1 MPTIIQNELMKDQ
14 FFVIVDKDDSD
25 KFRQFSYN
33 TYEKLLENLGYS
45 NSRFWAFSD
54 NDKENFDKIQVRD
67 TVYFAVKGDHT
78 FSFSAKVSG
87 KEENSDLAE
96 KVFSE
101 GFRQKITKSI
111 LFFNEFF
118 LASVNYSE
126 MLRSTGQKSID
137 KSGLYLI
144 QNKFEDAKIENDKVK
159 IFGEGQTLP
168 VDHAGP
174 PSKIQATITRYIR
187 DTAKTRILKLK
198 YENKC
203 QVCNYQIIKPNNEYY
218 SEVHHIW
225 PLQNEGDDDFDNMLV
240 LCPTHHAEFDYK
252 VIRISKDGKNIIDKK
267 GNVIKELRY
276 IYEHK
281 TAQKNVNQQFEE
293 NIK

>member
-1 MPTIIQNELMKDQ
+1 MKNQ

-25 KFRQFSYN
+25 KFRQFNYN

-54 NDKENFDKIQVRD
+54 NDKENFEKIEIGD
-67 TVYFAVKGDHT
+67 TIYFAVKGDHT

-87 KEENSDLAE
+87 KEESDLAE
-96 KVFSE
+96 KVFGE

-118 LASVNYSE
+118 VASVNYSE
-126 MLRSTGQKSID
+126 MLRSTGQESID

-144 QNKFEDAKIENDKVK
+144 QNKFDDTKIESYEVK
-159 IFGEGQTLP
+159 GFEEEQSIP

-174 PSKIQATITRYIR
+174 PPKIQATTTRYIR
-187 DTAKTRILKLK
+187 DTAKTRLLKIK
-198 YENKC
+198 YEDKC

-225 PLQNEGDDDFDNMLV
+225 PLQNGGDDDFDNMLV
-240 LCPTHHAEFDYK
+240 LCPTHHAEFDYN

-267 GNVIKELRY
+267 EDAIKELIY
-276 IYEHK
+276 IDGHK
-281 TAQKNVNQQFEE
+281 TAQKNIDQQFLE
-293 NIK
+293 NVK